1 VTEPSDLPPRERARR
16 FRELG
21 AEAARDAERTK
32 DALREGYLLLA
43 RGWLQLAE
51 DIEASL
57 RRKSEDDVASEN
69 EAALRPPLRRKEGAI

>member
-1 VTEPSDLPPRERARR
+1 MTYPPDLPPRERARR
-16 FRELG
+16 FRELA
-21 AEAARDAERTK
+21 AEAARDAERTN

-57 RRKSEDDVASEN
+57 KRKSEDDVASES
-69 EAALRPPLRRKEGAI
+69 EAALRPPSRRNE